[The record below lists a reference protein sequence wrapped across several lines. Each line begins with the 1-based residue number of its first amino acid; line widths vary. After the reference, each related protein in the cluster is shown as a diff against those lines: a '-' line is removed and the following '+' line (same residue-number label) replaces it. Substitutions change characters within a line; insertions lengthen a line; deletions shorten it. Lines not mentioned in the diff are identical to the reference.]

1 MIQLI
6 VRGEIPRMFV
16 LLDEGEVALV
26 EIQGR
31 WHRADGGG
39 EIPPGLTPA
48 IAQTLEAHSRA
59 VKSGIKQGIYEHGL
73 E

>member
-31 WHRADGGG
+31 WHRADGSG
-39 EIPPGLTPA
+39 EVPPGLVPA

-59 VKSGIKQGIYEHGL
+59 IRSGIKQGAYKYGL